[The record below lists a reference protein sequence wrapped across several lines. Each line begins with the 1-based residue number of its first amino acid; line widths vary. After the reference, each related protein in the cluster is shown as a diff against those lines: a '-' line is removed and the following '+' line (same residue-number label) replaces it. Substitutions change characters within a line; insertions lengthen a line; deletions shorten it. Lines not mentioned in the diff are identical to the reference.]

1 MRLGWKKNNEKFRI
15 NLVLISLKQSRES
28 KKCCLTCNKPMTSQT
43 NDTVVEKKEREEEGR
58 RKKILLRINSECS
71 KNLFTV

>member
-15 NLVLISLKQSRES
+15 NLVLTSLKQSRES

-43 NDTVVEKKEREEEGR
+43 NDTVVGRRKEEEGK
-58 RKKILLRINSECS
+58 RKKEGER
-71 KNLFTV
+71 KFY